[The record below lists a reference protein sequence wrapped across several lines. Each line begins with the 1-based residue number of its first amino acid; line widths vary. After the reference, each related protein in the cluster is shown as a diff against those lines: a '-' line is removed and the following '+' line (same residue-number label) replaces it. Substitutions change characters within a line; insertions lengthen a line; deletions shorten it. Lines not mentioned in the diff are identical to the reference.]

1 MHNQEDLIAEIES
14 QKQTIK
20 MLEIQIDAL
29 RRDGKQVSIEIAH
42 NPKRQNPFNFLI
54 NLIAVASYPI
64 IGGLFRAI
72 YKRIYREKK

>member
-1 MHNQEDLIAEIES
+1 MPSHEELIAEIES

-20 MLEIQIDAL
+20 MLEIQIDSL
-29 RRDGKQVSIEIAH
+29 RRDGKQVSIEIAR
-42 NPKRQNPFNFLI
+42 NPKRRNPLYFVS

-64 IGGLFRAI
+64 ISGLFRAI